1 MRMTSVFHD
10 FAEVADKFAARTAVE
25 VCRRGGV
32 ETHTYAELR
41 SLAELVSVLIQAA
54 GVRAG
59 ERCAILADNDARWC
73 GTYLGILRAGNVAVP
88 LDTAY
93 RPDQIRTILSDCEA
107 RLVFTS
113 ERYLAAVR
121 DAVASM
127 PSGSTVVLM
136 SGSGEAGI
144 LSLDGQPP
152 LRDASVLPPC
162 PATLSD
168 PAVTLYTSGTT
179 SDPKGVVLT
188 HGNLLAEKS
197 AAFQVVKIIETDAI
211 LGVLPLFH
219 ALAQIANLLLPFTAG
234 ARVVFLETVNSAEMM
249 RAFTERHVTAF
260 CVVPQF
266 FYLLHQ
272 RITERVAASPLPAR
286 AMHRV
291 LLRFNGGLRRR
302 LGVNLGRLL
311 FRRVHQA
318 LGGRMRVLVSGGS
331 RFDPGIGRD
340 LYCMGLNILQAY
352 GLTECSAAA
361 TVTRPG
367 DPHVDTVGHPLPGVE
382 VKILAQPSDGNSR
395 DHPDGEVLIRGPNV
409 MAGYHGR
416 PDATAEALRD
426 GWLYTGDLG
435 YLDKEGRLRITGRK
449 KEIIVL
455 ASGKNIYPEEI
466 ENHYL
471 QSPYIKEICVL
482 GTAVPG
488 EPAAERLHG
497 IVVPNTDLLRERRV
511 VNMREMIRWDIE
523 GLSLKLPHYKRVLS
537 FDLWREDLP
546 RTTTRKLKRHEI
558 ERLCRERQ
566 AEVAGPAEPARW
578 SEADQVWGA
587 DPHVERVLGIIRG
600 AAKAGS
606 PITPDANL
614 ELDIGLDSMERVEL
628 LTSLEHAFGVDVPDE
643 ISHVIYT
650 VRDLVEAVRPRMD
663 SAAAAPAPVD
673 PWARVL
679 AQDPDDPV
687 LASLAKPKH
696 FFAPFAFCVLKSA
709 YAFARIFFG
718 LRVSGREHIPRNGP
732 FLLSPNHQSYL
743 DSFLLVSSLP
753 WRNFRRLFFVGA
765 SEYFATPFMQKL
777 ARLINV
783 VPVDPDTNLVRA
795 MQAGGFGL
803 RRQRVLVLFPEGERS
818 PDGTVRTFKKGA
830 AILSHQLGVPIVPV
844 AIRGVFEIWPRGEGP
859 QWSVLRPWGSARAR
873 LQFGPPVNGGPPSG
887 DEGLYAGLTET
898 LRTSVI
904 RMWNELR

>member
-1 MRMTSVFHD
+1 
-10 FAEVADKFAARTAVE
+10 
-25 VCRRGGV
+25 
-32 ETHTYAELR
+32 
-41 SLAELVSVLIQAA
+41 
-54 GVRAG
+54 
-59 ERCAILADNDARWC
+59 
-73 GTYLGILRAGNVAVP
+73 
-88 LDTAY
+88 
-93 RPDQIRTILSDCEA
+93 
-107 RLVFTS
+107 
-113 ERYLAAVR
+113 
-121 DAVASM
+121 
-127 PSGSTVVLM
+127 
-136 SGSGEAGI
+136 
-144 LSLDGQPP
+144 
-152 LRDASVLPPC
+152 
-162 PATLSD
+162 
-168 PAVTLYTSGTT
+168 
-179 SDPKGVVLT
+179 
-188 HGNLLAEKS
+188 
-197 AAFQVVKIIETDAI
+197 
-211 LGVLPLFH
+211 
-219 ALAQIANLLLPFTAG
+219 
-234 ARVVFLETVNSAEMM
+234 
-249 RAFTERHVTAF
+249 
-260 CVVPQF
+260 
-266 FYLLHQ
+266 
-272 RITERVAASPLPAR
+272 
-286 AMHRV
+286 
-291 LLRFNGGLRRR
+291 
-302 LGVNLGRLL
+302 
-311 FRRVHQA
+311 
-318 LGGRMRVLVSGGS
+318 
-331 RFDPGIGRD
+331 
-340 LYCMGLNILQAY
+340 
-352 GLTECSAAA
+352 
-361 TVTRPG
+361 
-367 DPHVDTVGHPLPGVE
+367 
-382 VKILAQPSDGNSR
+382 
-395 DHPDGEVLIRGPNV
+395 VLIRGPIV
-409 MAGYHGR
+409 IAGYHGR
-416 PDATAEALRD
+416 PEATAAALRD

-435 YLDKEGRLRITGRK
+435 YLDKDGRLRITGRK

-471 QSPYIKEICVL
+471 QSSYIKEICVL

-523 GLSLKLPHYKRVLS
+523 GLSLKLPHFKRVLS

-558 ERLCRERQ
+558 ERLYRERQ
-566 AEVAGPAEPARW
+566 AEAAGPAEPAQW

-643 ISHVIYT
+643 VSHVIYT

-663 SAAAAPAPVD
+663 SAGAAPAAVD

-679 AQDPDDPV
+679 AQDPDDAA

-709 YAFARIFFG
+709 YAFARVFFG
-718 LRVSGREHIPRNGP
+718 LRVSGREHIPRDGP

-753 WRNFRRLFFVGA
+753 WRNFKRLFFVGA
-765 SEYFATPFMQKL
+765 SEYFATPFMRKL
-777 ARLINV
+777 AQLINV

-803 RRQRVLVLFPEGERS
+803 RRRRVLVLFPEGERS

-873 LQFGPPVNGGPPSG
+873 LQFGLPFNGGPPCG
-887 DEGLYAGLTET
+887 DERVYVGLTET
-898 LRTSVI
+898 LRTAVVQ
-904 RMWNELR
+904 MWNEL